1 MTATTFLLLFFFVWF
16 VVGLATA
23 AVMAR
28 RGHDL
33 WTWVML
39 GLLMGPLVLAL
50 VIPAVHRESHLA
62 PETRSLHHGGGGPG
76 AVSVLIGT
84 DGSPDA
90 EIAAAT
96 VSRLFGPQLG
106 RVTVATVVDFD
117 AADLAGAKATVTTRA
132 SELLEDTAAL
142 LEPVDADRV
151 VLTGRPSD
159 ALLAYAI
166 EHDVDLIVVGQRGA
180 GLTPAVVGST
190 ADQLVR
196 QRRVPVLLTGVPE
209 CVHS

>member
-1 MTATTFLLLFFFVWF
+1 MTATTFLFLFFVVWF
-16 VVGLATA
+16 VVGLVTA

-39 GLLMGPLVLAL
+39 GLLMGPLVLTVA
-50 VIPAVHRESHLA
+50 VRAVHRESRLA
-62 PETRSLHHGGGGPG
+62 PETRSLHDGDGGPG
-76 AVSVLIGT
+76 SVSVLIGT

-96 VSRLFGPQLG
+96 VSRLVGSQLG

-117 AADLAGAKATVTTRA
+117 AADLPGAKAMVTANA
-132 SELLEDTAAL
+132 SRLLEDVAAT

-159 ALLAYAI
+159 ALLAFAI
-166 EHDVDLIVVGQRGA
+166 EHDVDLVVVGQRGA
-180 GLTPAVVGST
+180 GLAPALVGST

-196 QRRVPVLLTGVPE
+196 QRCVPVLLTGVPA